1 MCCLSMVVAFN
12 GGVFQANVITC
23 LVVFGVFKIDR
34 LYVGVSSMQIKFE
47 EFTRGWCQVKRG
59 VRF

>member
-47 EFTRGWCQVKRG
+47 EFTRG
-59 VRF
+59 